1 MKKNRRRFVYFLLI
15 IMTIIAGLASRHFA
29 NYLPEWNKAYLGDVL
44 WALMVF
50 FMIGFLFKRE
60 SSLWIGSAALI
71 FSFLI
76 EFSQLY
82 QAHWINVIR
91 SNKLGGLVLGYG
103 FLWSDLVCYTAGIAF
118 GVILEVYLLR
128 KLLFIY
134 KKY

>member
-15 IMTIIAGLASRHFA
+15 VLTILTGLASRHFA
-29 NYLPEWNKAYLGDVL
+29 NHLPEWNKAYVGDSL

-50 FMIGFLFKRE
+50 FMIGCLFKRE
-60 SSLWIGSAALI
+60 SSLWIGGAALI
-71 FSFLI
+71 LSFLI

-91 SNKLGGLVLGYG
+91 ANKVGGLVLGFG

-134 KKY
+134 H